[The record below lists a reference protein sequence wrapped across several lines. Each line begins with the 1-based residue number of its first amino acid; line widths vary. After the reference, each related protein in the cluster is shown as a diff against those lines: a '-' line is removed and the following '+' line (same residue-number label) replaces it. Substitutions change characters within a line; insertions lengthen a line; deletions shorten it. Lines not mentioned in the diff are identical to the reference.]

1 MSAFPKTEFDVL
13 RESIKKVVLV
23 PTEDPT
29 LDDGESQLGSTV
41 SRRD

>member
-13 RESIKKVVLV
+13 RESIKRATLV
-23 PTEDPT
+23 QTEDPAM
-29 LDDGESQLGSTV
+29 DDGESQLGSTA